1 MKLPNKI
8 FQTKFPNKIS
18 KQNFQTK
25 FPNEI
30 SKQSFQIKFPNK
42 ISKWNYQT
50 KFPNGI
56 SVWKIHLEIPFGN
69 SVWIFRLEISF
80 GNFVWKTE
88 RPTDRAT
95 LEAPS
100 QSLKI
105 THTHT
110 PSMESNSPLER
121 SSLKIDTF
129 HLLFW
134 PISPHIPN
142 FRHIFTLFF
151 NSKV

>member
-1 MKLPNKI
+1 MCHC
-8 FQTKFPNKIS
+8 S
-18 KQNFQTK
+18 KPEGIGRDT
-25 FPNEI
+25 PD
-30 SKQSFQIKFPNK
+30 KQGDNCLQPASE
-42 ISKWNYQT
+42 NYQQFLFSLKAT
-50 KFPNGI
+50 FGGF
-56 SVWKIHLEIPFGN
+56 VWK
-69 SVWIFRLEISF
+69 FRLKFCLQIYFRNFVWKFCLDVCLDISF
-80 GNFVWKTE
+80 GNFVWKTD

-100 QSLKI
+100 RSLKI

-142 FRHIFTLFF
+142 FRHIFTLFL